1 MFRAGITHWRRAAAA
16 IAVTL
21 AVALAPTEARA
32 DALTS
37 DEAAQ
42 LDRGDTVVRAQS
54 LTRGDHSYV
63 GGVTYTLLDATP
75 DELDAIIDDVASWQ
89 RVLPR
94 TKSAVKVGERGGDA
108 LVELRQGSS
117 VFETS
122 YTIRVHKDVATRTV
136 RFWLDPTRPHG
147 IDDAWGFFRVTP
159 IADSSRVLF
168 TFGVLLDMGD
178 GLGRALFEERIRA
191 STLALPQR
199 VRGYLATWRAR
210 SREKCVTMR

>member
-1 MFRAGITHWRRAAAA
+1 MRWLRQAAT
-16 IAVTL
+16 I
-21 AVALAPTEARA
+21 AVALAALSAPGTARA

-37 DEAAQ
+37 DEATQ
-42 LDRGDTVVRAQS
+42 LERGDTVVRSQS

-63 GGVTYTLLDATP
+63 GGVTYTVLDATP
-75 DELDAIIDDVASWQ
+75 EELDAIIDDVGAWQ

-122 YTIRVHKDVATRTV
+122 YTIRVHKDPATRTV
-136 RFWLDPTRPHG
+136 RFWMDPTRPHG

-159 IADSSRVLF
+159 LAESGRVLF
-168 TFGVLLDMGD
+168 TFAVLLDMGD
-178 GLGRALFEERIRA
+178 GLGRALFEERIQA
-191 STLALPQR
+191 ATLALPQR

-210 SREKCVTMR
+210 QEKLAPRRVTMR